1 MVGLARR
8 GATHLDPALRHASA
22 IARGVVSVR
31 SNFSRSNF
39 SGRFQ
44 GGATHE
50 CLDKAVQI
58 RRGFLEAMTLGS
70 PIPKNIEALVQSTR
84 VLVVDDDYYMRKVI
98 KSLLQVS
105 GIKTFYEAAN
115 GLEGIDA
122 IITLTPDVVLLDWD
136 MPDINGSEFMR
147 IVRSPLTFPLPAV
160 PVVMLTSGVERETV
174 VEAVRLGVNEFL
186 CKPVSA
192 KALYERILAIRAKP
206 RAMVRIGDYYGPVP
220 RKVVQSLDAFT
231 DPTEPVWLT

>member
-1 MVGLARR
+1 
-8 GATHLDPALRHASA
+8 
-22 IARGVVSVR
+22 
-31 SNFSRSNF
+31 
-39 SGRFQ
+39 
-44 GGATHE
+44 
-50 CLDKAVQI
+50 
-58 RRGFLEAMTLGS
+58 MTLGS